1 MTTAI
6 ETVSAADQ
14 RDVEKETDSTGTR
27 EQIRNASNGST
38 ASRGVPEDLVDL
50 TDPSLP
56 LNWSKPKKYFN
67 LIVPAIL
74 TFVV

>member
-1 MTTAI
+1 MTTAM
-6 ETVSAADQ
+6 ETVPPADQ
-14 RDVEKETDSTGTR
+14 RDVEKRTESTGTR
-27 EQIRNASNGST
+27 EQIQNTSSGSMASG
-38 ASRGVPEDLVDL
+38 GVPEDLVDL

-67 LIVPAIL
+67 LFVPGIL